1 MKTDKRNV
9 TSFLIFIMIMMLIIS
24 CKTKTN
30 VDNSSKK
37 DTDSLKTNPLTEIKL
52 LYIKTDS
59 VKKLNKTFKLDD
71 KFRALL
77 SELEKQHP
85 LHFFEKS
92 AMYFKICRYDE
103 SAFLYHLGVL
113 RYNYY
118 NLTSK
123 DYQAS
128 GDGAL
133 FESLKY
139 EAGEN
144 VSIYLKNYID
154 KYLEI
159 LKLVDEYVKTN
170 DYTFRSKTI
179 DQKQYDKLQYGKLI
193 DNLQKNRAKFTEEW
207 TNERKKILEKI
218 NNGMEEYNKLT
229 DEEKKKLKD
238 N

>member
-1 MKTDKRNV
+1 MKIEKRNV
-9 TSFLIFIMIMMLIIS
+9 ISFLIFIMIMMLIIS

-37 DTDSLKTNPLTEIKL
+37 DTDSLKTNPLTEAKL
-52 LYIKTDS
+52 LFIKTDS

-71 KFRALL
+71 KFRTVL

-92 AMYFKICRYDE
+92 AIYFKICKYDE

-113 RYNYY
+113 RYNYF
-118 NLTSK
+118 NLTNK

-139 EAGEN
+139 ETGEN

-154 KYLEI
+154 KFIEI

-170 DYTFRSKTI
+170 DYSFHSKTI
-179 DQKQYDKLQYGKLI
+179 NLKQYNELEYSKLI
-193 DNLQKNRAKFTEEW
+193 NNLQKNKAKFIDEW
-207 TNERKKILEKI
+207 TNERNKMLDTI
-218 NNGMEEYNKLT
+218 NKGIEEYNKLT
-229 DEEKKKLKD
+229 DEEKKKLKE
-238 N
+238 